1 MAVFERTDGGR
12 GSGKTL
18 ERVLEG
24 ENGPER
30 QLFDIEE
37 DPGEL
42 INLAE
47 KQGYTEIIKSLHC
60 SLVDEVGQDP
70 EAVESEAR
78 RYSGLSDIYHTDL

>member
-30 QLFDIEE
+30 QLFDVEE
-37 DPGEL
+37 DPGEFK
-42 INLAE
+42 NLAG
-47 KQGYTEIIKSLHC
+47 KQEYADIIRALHRC
-60 SLVDEVGQDP
+60 LVDETGRNP
-70 EAVESEAR
+70 EDIEAEVR
-78 RYSGLSDIYHTDL
+78 RYLS